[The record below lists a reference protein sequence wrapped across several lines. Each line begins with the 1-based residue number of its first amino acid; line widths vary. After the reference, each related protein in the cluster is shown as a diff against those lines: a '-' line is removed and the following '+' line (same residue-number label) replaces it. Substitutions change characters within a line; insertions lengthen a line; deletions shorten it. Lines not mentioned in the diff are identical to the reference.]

1 MPYIT
6 VRNTP
11 NHTRYPENLTF
22 VGTCTYIDCA
32 YAINASSLEPEIVSS
47 LQATLDERPPQGT
60 DSGYCSYRSNK
71 SPHTVLNVLERY
83 GYRVVAA
90 ITINQTAVWTLHKQ
104 G

>member
-11 NHTRYPENLTF
+11 NYAAYPEHMWF

-32 YAINASSLEPEIVSS
+32 FALYSNSLDPRIVSS
-47 LQATLDERPPQGT
+47 LQATLDHSPPQRT

-71 SPHTVLNVLERY
+71 SPHEVLNVLEGY
-83 GYRVVAA
+83 DYRVVAA